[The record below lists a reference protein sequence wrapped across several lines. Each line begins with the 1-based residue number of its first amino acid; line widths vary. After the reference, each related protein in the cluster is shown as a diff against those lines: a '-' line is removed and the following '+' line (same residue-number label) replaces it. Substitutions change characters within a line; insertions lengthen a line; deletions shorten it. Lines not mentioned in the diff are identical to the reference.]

1 MLQTKRI
8 KGFNYKKANYY
19 SKKAWESSLS
29 NLFHLF
35 LMLSSKRRMFSVHE
49 ADRTLPLLLF
59 EAIHSCLADM
69 LICPNV
75 TRVGRLVHNWHHIIT
90 CENCKRDY
98 GPKPLTGKRKCDERR
113 VCWDGE
119 MLTAGL
125 CELQKRWGWENHQR
139 DLFLQYWRWG
149 VRNRWQTALWLSG
162 WTLAELI

>member
-1 MLQTKRI
+1 MDCPQDV
-8 KGFNYKKANYY
+8 
-19 SKKAWESSLS
+19 E
-29 NLFHLF
+29 
-35 LMLSSKRRMFSVHE
+35 FSQ
-49 ADRTLPLLLF
+49 DRTLPLLLY

-98 GPKPLTGKRKCDERR
+98 RPKPLMGKRKCDERR

-119 MLTAGL
+119 MLTPGL

-139 DLFLQYWRWG
+139 DLFYSTDAEVLGTDDRRHYGCQDG
-149 VRNRWQTALWLSG
+149 HLLSSYI
-162 WTLAELI
+162 TLSLNQ